1 MRTDSR
7 RSLNPGGRLPNGTV
21 MPKFQRMT
29 FPTAQPDARV
39 VHTIAPT
46 GRITRR
52 PTETP
57 RDEALNEDAG

>member
-1 MRTDSR
+1 
-7 RSLNPGGRLPNGTV
+7 

>member
-1 MRTDSR
+1 
-7 RSLNPGGRLPNGTV
+7 
-21 MPKFQRMT
+21 MPKFQRTT

-52 PTETP
+52 PTEAP
-57 RDEALNEDAG
+57 RDVTPNEDTA